1 MVMLA
6 LCHGVIY
13 EYGNVSTMP
22 GSNVKIWK
30 C

>member
-6 LCHGVIY
+6 TYKVVMY

-22 GSNVKIWK
+22 GSNVRIW
-30 C
+30 